1 MDGKSLWAW
10 QLLEGSEIYL
20 VQGNCRKG
28 IVNTSRG
35 LHVREDTRQI
45 PPDQGKLIRDHLEF
59 LPPQMLR
66 LEAKVWSHLLDS
78 LEKAG
83 NEGVS
88 YPHYL
93 GVQSSPRG

>member
-1 MDGKSLWAW
+1 M
-10 QLLEGSEIYL
+10 
-20 VQGNCRKG
+20 
-28 IVNTSRG
+28 SRG
-35 LHVREDTRQI
+35 LYVREDTRQI
-45 PPDQGKLIRDHLEF
+45 PPDRGELVGDHLEL

-88 YPHYL
+88 HPHYL
-93 GVQSSPRG
+93 GVQSSPCG